1 MKKALV
7 RFTLIFSGE
16 GPLDLA
22 DLENMAAVILGQAQ
36 AYARGEWDT
45 WLDSTCL
52 ACLHR
57 PGLTYCPQEFRDEP
71 TSPQSQGGRKM
82 I

>member
-1 MKKALV
+1 MKRAPV

-22 DLENMAAVILGQAQ
+22 DLEKMAAVILGQAQ
-36 AYARGEWDT
+36 VYARGEWDT

-57 PGLTYCPQEFRDEP
+57 PGLAYRSQELCCDEP
-71 TSPQSQGGRKM
+71 TSSTPQGSTR
-82 I
+82 

>member
-1 MKKALV
+1 MSMKRATV
-7 RFTLIFSGE
+7 RFTLILSGE

-36 AYARGEWDT
+36 AYALGEWDT
-45 WLDSTCL
+45 RLDSTCL

-57 PGLTYCPQEFRDEP
+57 PGLTHWTKDSGSTGREVVNYLK
-71 TSPQSQGGRKM
+71 SP
-82 I
+82 

>member
-1 MKKALV
+1 MVKTDKEAAGISMKKALV
-7 RFTLIFSGE
+7 RFTLILSGE

-45 WLDSTCL
+45 WLDFDLSGLL
-52 ACLHR
+52 APSRSNLLP
-57 PGLTYCPQEFRDEP
+57 PGVT
-71 TSPQSQGGRKM
+71 
-82 I
+82 